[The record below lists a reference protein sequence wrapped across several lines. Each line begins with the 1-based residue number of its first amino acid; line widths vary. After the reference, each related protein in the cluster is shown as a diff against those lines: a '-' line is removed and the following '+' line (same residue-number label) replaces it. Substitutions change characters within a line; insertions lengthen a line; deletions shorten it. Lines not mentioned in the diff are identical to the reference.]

1 MKKLILLTA
10 FIFSLGLAA
19 CGDTTEEN
27 LGGDVENKESN
38 TENTKNGTGE
48 ETEEA
53 STNDNKEINEVIVD
67 NENLKATLVKI
78 VKKQDEIWG
87 NTVEVVF
94 DVTNK
99 RQDRIEVQANSVSV
113 DDRMVDESLLSMSQ
127 EVAPGK
133 SATATLTISESDEG
147 KEFPAFEKNF
157 EMTLHVFSW
166 DDYDYTEDFPVKVE
180 F

>member
-1 MKKLILLTA
+1 MKKFILLTA

-27 LGGDVENKESN
+27 LGGEVKDN
-38 TENTKNGTGE
+38 TENTENDATK

-53 STNDNKEINEVIVD
+53 TTNDEKELNQIIVD
-67 NENLKATLVKI
+67 NDNIKATLVKI
-78 VKKQDEIWG
+78 VKKNDDVWG

-99 RQDRIEVQANSVSV
+99 RKDSIEVQANSVSV
-113 DDRMVDESLLSMSQ
+113 DDVMVDETLLSMSQ

-133 SATATLTISESDEG
+133 SAKATLTISEFEG
-147 KEFPAFEKNF
+147 YDFPAFEKNF
-157 EMTLHVFSW
+157 EMILHVFSW
-166 DDYDYTEDFPVKVE
+166 DDYDYTEDHPVKVE